1 MQEQISG
8 KNKQPKQNL
17 KKKEKKI
24 SPSPYVLI
32 EAEFIDLL
40 NQGMNLN
47 EELTRGEAQGSGS
60 FCSHWPHVSLSLPR
74 SRRTAPR

>member
-17 KKKEKKI
+17 KKKEKK

-47 EELTRGEAQGSGS
+47 
-60 FCSHWPHVSLSLPR
+60 
-74 SRRTAPR
+74 

>member
-60 FCSHWPHVSLSLPR
+60 FCSH
-74 SRRTAPR
+74 